1 MKTPNIPK
9 KYISF
14 SRLELIT
21 QCPAKFKHRYITK
34 TQPRIDPASPAVIGT
49 IVHKTLENAYPEL
62 KSENYFGPLTHR
74 KNLIQKHLKSVM
86 QDDSYPPELF
96 IQAQQILKTFAENEV
111 CNAESVIAIEQR
123 FVFDPDKSGE
133 ITILGYIDRIDKPN
147 SQTVHILDYKTNR
160 MLYTAEEFRQSLQA
174 SIYIM
179 AIKEEFPEIENVE
192 MQFHMLRHGIR
203 QRITRTDEELDEA
216 REYIFLINKRI
227 QQIKDG
233 KPALEILNKYCP
245 WCEYRHQCNTYQDA
259 CKSDYPIT
267 LTDPNDLQAIADEY
281 EEISARAKIMYARK
295 EELAELLKAKLIGK
309 DRLKAAGHY
318 YSLSKTTVTNFT
330 DPAKMINLL
339 AGAFGTD
346 PEWVIN
352 QVSSIAKGKFDGL
365 MKELKKDM
373 PEANYIQ
380 MQAQV
385 QNLIELEYQPR
396 LQTTAIRK
404 R

>member
-1 MKTPNIPK
+1 MKNPNIPE

-34 TQPRIDPASPAVIGT
+34 TKPRTDPASPAVIGS
-49 IVHKTLENAYPEL
+49 IVHKTLEKAYPEL
-62 KSENYFGPLTHR
+62 KAENYFGPLTHR
-74 KNLIQKHLKSVM
+74 KELIQKHLKNVM

-111 CNAESVIAIEQR
+111 CNAESIIAIEQR
-123 FVFDPDKSGE
+123 FVFEPDVLGT
-133 ITILGYIDRIDKPN
+133 ITILGYIDRIDKTDSN
-147 SQTVHILDYKTNR
+147 TIHIIDYKTNR
-160 MLYTAEEFRQSLQA
+160 MLYTSEELQQSLQA

-179 AIKEEFPEIENVE
+179 AVKEEFPEIEKVE
-192 MQFHMLRHGIR
+192 MQFHMLRHNIY
-203 QRITRTDEELDEA
+203 QRINRTDEELDEA
-216 REYIFLINKRI
+216 KEYIFLINERI
-227 QQIKDG
+227 RQIENG

-259 CKSDYPIT
+259 CNFDHPLT
-267 LTDPNDLQAIADEY
+267 LEDLNDIQAIAQEY
-281 EEISARAKIMYARK
+281 EDISARAKIMYARK
-295 EELAELLKAKLIGK
+295 EELADLLKAKLIGK
-309 DRLKAAGHY
+309 DRLSAHGHY

-330 DPAKMINLL
+330 DPAKMIKLL
-339 AGAFGTD
+339 TDAFETD
-346 PEWVIN
+346 PEWMIN
-352 QVSSIAKGKFDGL
+352 HISTIGKGKFDAI

-373 PEANYIQ
+373 SETDYTRLE
-380 MQAQV
+380 AQV
-385 QNLIELEYQPR
+385 QDLIELDYQPR

>member
-34 TQPRIDPASPAVIGT
+34 TQPRTDPASPAVIGT
-49 IVHKTLENAYPEL
+49 IVHKTLEKAYPEL
-62 KSENYFGPLTHR
+62 KSENYFGPLIHR

-96 IQAQQILKTFAENEV
+96 IQAQQILKTFAENEI
-111 CNAESVIAIEQR
+111 CNAESIIAIEQR
-123 FVFDPDKSGE
+123 FVFEPDVLGE
-133 ITILGYIDRIDKPN
+133 ITILGYIDRIDKPDTN
-147 SQTVHILDYKTNR
+147 TIHIIDYKTNR
-160 MLYTAEEFRQSLQA
+160 MLYTAEELRQSLQA

-192 MQFHMLRHGIR
+192 MQFHMLRHSIR

-227 QQIKDG
+227 QQIEAG

-245 WCEYRHQCNTYQDA
+245 WCEYRHLCNAYQDA

-267 LTDPNDLQAIADEY
+267 LTDPNDLQVIADEY

-295 EELAELLKAKLIGK
+295 EELADLLKAKLIGK
-309 DRLKAAGHY
+309 DRLKASGHY
-318 YSLSKTTVTNFT
+318 YSLSKTTVTKFT
-330 DPAKMINLL
+330 DPAEMIHSL
-339 AGAFGTD
+339 ADAGNTN
-346 PEWVIN
+346 PEVVIN
-352 QVSSIAKGKFDGL
+352 QIVTIAKGKFDSF
-365 MKELKKDM
+365 MRELKKNL
-373 PEANYIQ
+373 PETEFNRLEIQ
-380 MQAQV
+380 TQQ
-385 QNLIELEYQPR
+385 LIELEYQPR